1 MNLFYADLYRRIPAA
16 VDAERENAL
25 AERNARAERSALR
38 SEAIEERV
46 EAALYRC
53 TGSELAERIAA
64 HDLWTM
70 VDDILHAVLQEYR
83 QTTMIVPTTPARL
96 QAMHKLFEALVR
108 EEVAAADREEDQSCA

>member
-53 TGSELAERIAA
+53 TPAELSDRIAA

-70 VDDILHAVLQEYR
+70 VDDILHAVLQEYQ
-83 QTTMIVPTTPARL
+83 QTTMIVPSTPARL
-96 QAMHKLFEALVR
+96 HAMHKLFESLVR
-108 EEVAAADREEDQSCA
+108 EEVASAEREEE

>member
-1 MNLFYADLYRRIPAA
+1 MTFLADLSRA
-16 VDAERENAL
+16 VDAATDAAH
-25 AERNARAERSALR
+25 AEHTSKQWANSLR

-53 TGSELAERIAA
+53 TPAELSDRIAA
-64 HDLWTM
+64 HDLWPM